1 MSAATSAIPRRQLG
15 KSGLFVSQIGLGCM
29 GMSFGIGTDADRDD
43 KKSIALIREAFR
55 LGINFFDTAECYGP
69 HKNEELLGEAISTLP
84 RDQLVIATK
93 CGIYTRDGKMT
104 PDSRPETL
112 RNAIEGSLKRLRTDY
127 VDLYYIHRID
137 PTVPI
142 EDVARTMLQFK
153 KEGKIRHWG
162 VSEAS
167 VATIRRAHAVFPLT
181 AVQSE
186 YSLMFREPEKELLP
200 TLRELGIGFVPFSPL
215 GHGFLTATITP
226 ETKFESND
234 IRASLPRFTK
244 ENLSTNLAL
253 VHLVKEMAE
262 RKGATPSQIALAWVT
277 AQAPFIA
284 PIPGTMKVERMKEN
298 IGSIAIQFTPE
309 ELAEF
314 TKQVDA
320 IHIEGDRYP
329 PATAAMVDH
338 SK

>member
-1 MSAATSAIPRRQLG
+1 MSHHVTVPRRELG

-29 GMSFGIGTDADRDD
+29 GMSFGIGSPEARDD
-43 KKSIALIREAFR
+43 KRSIEVIREAFR
-55 LGINFFDTAECYGP
+55 LGINFFDTAQVYGP

-93 CGIYTRDGKMT
+93 CGIYTRDGKSVA
-104 PDSRPETL
+104 DSRPEIL
-112 RNAIEGSLKRLRTDY
+112 RDAIEGSLKRLRTSY

-137 PTVPI
+137 PTIPI

-167 VATIRRAHAVFPLT
+167 VATVRRAHAVFPLT

-186 YSLMFREPEKELLP
+186 YSLMFREPEKELIP

-215 GHGFLTATITP
+215 GRGFLTATINAD
-226 ETKFESND
+226 TKFDAGD
-234 IRASLPRFTK
+234 IRANLPRFSK
-244 ENLSTNLAL
+244 DNVAKNLAL
-253 VHLVKEMAE
+253 VSLVKEMAE

-277 AQAPFIA
+277 SQAPFIA
-284 PIPGTMKVERMKEN
+284 PIPGTTKLERLKEN
-298 IGSIAIQFTPE
+298 IGSVAVHFTPD
-309 ELAEF
+309 ELADF
-314 TKQVDA
+314 TKNFDA
-320 IHIEGDRYP
+320 LSVEGDRYP
-329 PATAAMVDH
+329 AALEAMVDR
-338 SK
+338 SR

>member
-1 MSAATSAIPRRQLG
+1 MSGSLSIPRRALG
-15 KSGLFVSQIGLGCM
+15 KSGLHVSQIGLGCM
-29 GMSFGIGTDADRDD
+29 GMSYSIGSAADRDD
-43 KKSIALIREAFR
+43 QKSIEVIREAFR
-55 LGINFFDTAECYGP
+55 LGINFFDTAQVYGP
-69 HKNEELLGEAISTLP
+69 HINEELLGEAISTLP

-93 CGIYTRDGKMT
+93 CGIYNRDGKSVA
-104 PDSRPETL
+104 DSRPETL
-112 RNAIEGSLKRLRTDY
+112 RDAIEGSLKRLRTDY

-137 PTVPI
+137 PTIPI

-153 KEGKIRHWG
+153 EEGKIRHWG

-186 YSLMFREPEKELLP
+186 YSLMFREPEQELIP

-215 GHGFLTATITP
+215 GRGFLTATITAD
-226 ETKFESND
+226 TSFDASD
-234 IRASLPRFTK
+234 FRANLPRFTK
-244 ENLSTNLAL
+244 ENVAKNLAL
-253 VHLVKEMAE
+253 VNVVKDMAE
-262 RKGATPSQIALAWVT
+262 RKGATPSQIALAWVM

-284 PIPGTMKVERMKEN
+284 PIPGTKRMERLKEN
-298 IGSIAIQFTPE
+298 IGSTAVHFTPE

-314 TKQVDA
+314 TKAVDA
-320 IHIEGDRYP
+320 IAIEGERYP
-329 PATAAMVDH
+329 EATNAMVDR

>member
-1 MSAATSAIPRRQLG
+1 MPAIPTLPRRELG

-29 GMSFGIGTDADRDD
+29 GMSFSIGSPEARDD
-43 KKSIALIREAFR
+43 KRSIEVIREAFR
-55 LGINFFDTAECYGP
+55 LGINFFDTAQVYGP

-93 CGIYTRDGKMT
+93 CGIYTRDGKSVA
-104 PDSRPETL
+104 DSRPEIL
-112 RNAIEGSLKRLRTDY
+112 RDAIEGSLKRLRTSY

-137 PTVPI
+137 PTIPI

-167 VATIRRAHAVFPLT
+167 VATVRRAHAVFPLT

-186 YSLMFREPEKELLP
+186 YSLMFREPEKELIP

-215 GHGFLTATITP
+215 GRGFLTATINAD
-226 ETKFESND
+226 TKFDAGD
-234 IRASLPRFTK
+234 IRANLPRFSK
-244 ENLSTNLAL
+244 DNVAKNLAL
-253 VHLVKEMAE
+253 VSLVKEMAE

-277 AQAPFIA
+277 SQAPFIA
-284 PIPGTMKVERMKEN
+284 PIPGTTKLERLKEN
-298 IGSIAIQFTPE
+298 IGSVAVHFTPD
-309 ELAEF
+309 ELADF
-314 TKQVDA
+314 TKNFDA
-320 IHIEGDRYP
+320 LSVEGDRYP
-329 PATAAMVDH
+329 AALEAMVDR
-338 SK
+338 SR

>member
-1 MSAATSAIPRRQLG
+1 MPTLASVPRRELG

-29 GMSFGIGTDADRDD
+29 GMSFNLGNPADRDD
-43 KKSIALIREAFR
+43 AKSIALIREAFN
-55 LGINFFDTAECYGP
+55 LGINFFDTAQCYGP
-69 HKNEELLGEAISTLP
+69 NKNEELLGEAISTLP

-93 CGIYTRDGKMT
+93 CGVYIRDGKMT
-104 PDSRPETL
+104 ADSRPETL
-112 RNAIEGSLKRLRTDY
+112 RDAIEGSLKRLRTDY
-127 VDLYYIHRID
+127 VDLYYVHRID
-137 PTVPI
+137 PTIPI

-167 VATIRRAHAVFPLT
+167 VATIRRAHAVLALT

-186 YSLMFREPEKELLP
+186 YSLMFREPEQELIP

-215 GHGFLTATITP
+215 GRGLLTATINTD
-226 ETKFESND
+226 TKFDSSD
-234 IRASLPRFTK
+234 LRASIPRFA
-244 ENLSTNLAL
+244 EGNLAKNLAL
-253 VHLVKEMAE
+253 VDVVKEMAQ

-277 AQAPFIA
+277 SQAPFIV
-284 PIPGTMKVERMKEN
+284 PIPGTTKLERLKEN
-298 IGSIAIQFTPE
+298 IGSTAVHFTPE

-314 TKQVDA
+314 TKKVDA
-320 IHIEGDRYP
+320 IVIEGDRYP
-329 PATAAMVDH
+329 PAAAAMVDH